1 MHSLL
6 SDHGHSIEFTL
17 FEQCLLRVLYPVPQ
31 DAEQSL
37 HDVQLVQSVVQFLQ
51 DSVEQAV
58 EFENGQGV
66 CPGPGTVGVCPGT
79 VGIGQFRVLVL

>member
-6 SDHGHSIEFTL
+6 SDHGHSIEFKL
-17 FEQCLLRVLYPVPQ
+17 FEQCLLRVLKPEPQ

-51 DSVEQAV
+51 DSVEQAI
-58 EFENGQGV
+58 EFENGQ
-66 CPGPGTVGVCPGT
+66 GVCPGT
-79 VGIGQFRVLVL
+79 VGIGQFLVLVL